1 MAPLPPHH
9 RRTPRSFGALTLAAA
24 GAVLVCGE
32 ASAQMEPGL
41 RGPVLERSITDDLID
56 GQARRDEQSLL
67 GSRTAL
73 DTDILDARPYT
84 PSSAGAL
91 ADEED
96 SASAT
101 TPAQVRQGP
110 LTDNELADPAPSVEP
125 VDRAQ
130 AAATLNQ
137 QRAAAVDADE
147 ADLVTGT
154 VRTARAGALDDVDT
168 GRAAADSTRTGAI
181 EGLTRTPDENP
192 YAPLGLRLG
201 TFIVTPTLEQG
212 IGWTSNA
219 NLSPDGQGS
228 SFSETA
234 LRLNA
239 ISDWS
244 RHSATIDADVSYRKS
259 LSGQEISEIEGGI
272 AGQLRLDLADR
283 WSAFVGGGY
292 RVRPESASS
301 PETIEDAVSRPTR
314 HTFTGNAGVERDL
327 GPLRLRL
334 AGDVIR
340 ETYGDAEL
348 SGGGTLPQDDRDT
361 TLALVRMRAGY
372 ELSPALR
379 PFVEAEIGRRSYDEE
394 FDRNGYQR
402 SADRYGVRA
411 GVEVDIQEKLRGE
424 ISAGWVSENPEDE
437 RLQTMSGLSLAA
449 NLAWSPVRGT
459 TVALDASTEVEG
471 STIPGKTGSLYHSA
485 SLSVSRELRQNL
497 TSSVLAGIGWRDYF
511 GHDESDLV
519 LRGEASLTWWLNR
532 YAGITGRA
540 SHEVQRGT
548 LPDRDYDETRVYLGM
563 TFQR

>member
-1 MAPLPPHH
+1 MRRGFGADGTRPARAGARAQHYRRSDRRAGAP
-9 RRTPRSFGALTLAAA
+9 RRAVPARFPDSARYGHAGRPALYAEQRRRAGRRRRSRVRCGGRPAKARCADRQCTRRSGIRGGTGRPRSDGGNPQSTEGCSRRCRRGRSRHRDGANAA
-24 GAVLVCGE
+24 
-32 ASAQMEPGL
+32 
-41 RGPVLERSITDDLID
+41 
-56 GQARRDEQSLL
+56 
-67 GSRTAL
+67 
-73 DTDILDARPYT
+73 
-84 PSSAGAL
+84 
-91 ADEED
+91 
-96 SASAT
+96 
-101 TPAQVRQGP
+101 
-110 LTDNELADPAPSVEP
+110 
-125 VDRAQ
+125 
-130 AAATLNQ
+130 
-137 QRAAAVDADE
+137 
-147 ADLVTGT
+147 
-154 VRTARAGALDDVDT
+154 AGALDDVDT
-168 GRAAADSTRTGAI
+168 GRAAADSTRATAI

-219 NLSPDGQGS
+219 NLSPDGEGS
-228 SFSETA
+228 TFSETA

-259 LSGQEISEIEGGI
+259 LSGQEISEVEGGV
-272 AGQLRLDLADR
+272 AGQLRLDLADQ

-327 GPLRLRL
+327 GPLRLQL

-437 RLQTMSGLSLAA
+437 RLPTMSGLSLAA

-471 STIPGKTGSLYHSA
+471 STIAGKTGSLYHSA

-497 TSSVLAGIGWRDYF
+497 TGSVLAGIGWRDYF

-540 SHEVQRGT
+540 SHEIQRGT

>member
-1 MAPLPPHH
+1 
-9 RRTPRSFGALTLAAA
+9 
-24 GAVLVCGE
+24 
-32 ASAQMEPGL
+32 MEPDL
-41 RGPVLERSITDDLID
+41 RGPVLERSITDNLL
-56 GQARRDEQSLL
+56 GGFPQRDEQSLL
-67 GSRTAL
+67 DSQTLL
-73 DTDILDARPYT
+73 DGQEPDARPYS

-91 ADEED
+91 PDEEEAASD
-96 SASAT
+96 AAAAQPRQGALTDDALDDPASA
-101 TPAQVRQGP
+101 
-110 LTDNELADPAPSVEP
+110 VEP
-125 VDRAQ
+125 IGRAQ
-130 AAATLNQ
+130 TAATLDQ

-154 VRTARAGALDDVDT
+154 VRTPRADALDDVDA
-168 GRAAADSTRTGAI
+168 GRAAADSTRATAI

-219 NLSPDGQGS
+219 NLSPDGEGS
-228 SFSETA
+228 TFSETA

-259 LSGQEISEIEGGI
+259 LSGQEISEVEGGV
-272 AGQLRLDLADR
+272 AGQLRLDLADQ

-301 PETIEDAVSRPTR
+301 PETIEDAVSRPIR

-340 ETYGDAEL
+340 ETYGDATL
-348 SGGGTLPQDDRDT
+348 SGGGALPQDDRDT
-361 TLALVRMRAGY
+361 TLALMRMRAGY
-372 ELSPALR
+372 EISPALR
-379 PFVEAEIGRRSYDEE
+379 PFVEAEIGRRSFDEE
-394 FDRNGYQR
+394 FDRNGYRR
-402 SADRYGVRA
+402 SADRYGLRA

-485 SLSVSRELRQNL
+485 SLSVSRELRHNL
-497 TSSVLAGIGWRDYF
+497 TGSVLAGIGWRDYF

-519 LRGEASLTWWLNR
+519 LRSEASLTWWLNR

-548 LPDRDYDETRVYLGM
+548 LPDRDYDETRLYLGM